1 MIFYFSST
9 GNSQY
14 VAQRI
19 AEATSDT
26 VLSMTQCLRDGQLH
40 YRLAPGERLGFV
52 TPVYFWGLPTV
63 VCEFMERVE
72 FDVTDRPF
80 AYHVL
85 TFGTTTGQAHHQMRR
100 LLKHKGIRLL
110 AAYCV
115 KTVDSWTPLFDVSD
129 AERIERTLQKA
140 ERQTGYV
147 IQQVQ
152 QRVTGNFDRYRFPA
166 PLARLYYLTYKRQ
179 RRTAHL
185 HVLTDRCVG
194 CGLCAK
200 QCPTDSIAL
209 NDGLPTWTKAH
220 CAMCLSCLHHCPK
233 FAIQYG
239 RHTLHRGQYVHP
251 NL

>member
-1 MIFYFSST
+1 MIFFFSAT

-14 VAQRI
+14 VARRI

-26 VLSMTQCLRDGQLH
+26 SRSMSQCLRDGELH
-40 YRLAPGERLGFV
+40 FRLPAGERLGFV

-63 VCEFMERVE
+63 VCEFMERAEIEVAE
-72 FDVTDRPF
+72 RPF

-100 LLKHKGIRLL
+100 LLKHKGIRLS

-115 KTVDSWTPLFDVSD
+115 KTVDSWTPLFNVSRAD
-129 AERIERTLQKA
+129 RIARTLEKA
-140 ERQTGYV
+140 ERQTYNV
-147 IQQVQ
+147 VQQVQ

-166 PLARLYYLTYKRQ
+166 LLAHLYYLTYRSQ

-185 HVLTDRCVG
+185 HVLADRCVG

-200 QCPTDSIAL
+200 QCPTQAIAL
-209 NDGLPTWTKAH
+209 KDGLPVWTKTH
-220 CAMCLSCLHHCPK
+220 CAICLGCLHRCPK

-239 RHTLHRGQYVHP
+239 RHTAHRGQYVNP